1 MNTIIYITDIQEVI
15 NIHKKTIAV
24 SGGGTDGIINMGLS

>member
-1 MNTIIYITDIQEVI
+1 MNAIIYIADIHEVI

-24 SGGGTDGIINMGLS
+24 SGGGTVF